1 MVNCSWCHVILS
13 LFLVRG
19 RRLISVCMRKE
30 VLPTGID
37 HDPVPDP
44 EVAILLT
51 ITEDLPLRATSRPH
65 AMLCH
70 GIAHLREDTFRHTTA
85 HHLVIIGRKSHHLEE
100 LDDYFFV
107 VCFCNSTF
115 YFILFLFCFLK
126 TSGLLIAHTI
136 FISWLKTFHG
146 QEPLNNLLLPT
157 VLFFGGVFLFVKHP
171 YVIRKQNYV
180 LTFCEIT
187 IWPLCNIL
195 EVSFIKKFGSA
206 MSNI

>member
-1 MVNCSWCHVILS
+1 MHCVDWMGQSSVHI
-13 LFLVRG
+13 RG

-30 VLPTGID
+30 VPPTGID

-100 LDDYFFV
+100 LDDFFFL

-115 YFILFLFCFLK
+115 DFLVF
-126 TSGLLIAHTI
+126 
-136 FISWLKTFHG
+136 
-146 QEPLNNLLLPT
+146 
-157 VLFFGGVFLFVKHP
+157 VLFFKNLRPPHSTHHFYFLIKNIPWSGTPEQPAPPHSLVFLGEFFLFVKHP

-180 LTFCEIT
+180 LIFCEIT
-187 IWPLCNIL
+187 I
-195 EVSFIKKFGSA
+195 
-206 MSNI
+206 

>member
-1 MVNCSWCHVILS
+1 MHCVDWMGQSSVHI
-13 LFLVRG
+13 RG

-100 LDDYFFV
+100 LDDYFLWFV
-107 VCFCNSTF
+107 FV
-115 YFILFLFCFLK
+115 ILHLIFFVFVLFCFLK

-136 FISWLKTFHG
+136 FIS
-146 QEPLNNLLLPT
+146 
-157 VLFFGGVFLFVKHP
+157 
-171 YVIRKQNYV
+171 
-180 LTFCEIT
+180 
-187 IWPLCNIL
+187 
-195 EVSFIKKFGSA
+195 
-206 MSNI
+206 

>member
-1 MVNCSWCHVILS
+1 MINCSWCRVILS

-19 RRLISVCMRKE
+19 RLLISVCMRKE

-115 YFILFLFCFLK
+115 YFFFVF
-126 TSGLLIAHTI
+126 
-136 FISWLKTFHG
+136 
-146 QEPLNNLLLPT
+146 
-157 VLFFGGVFLFVKHP
+157 VLFFKNLRPPHSTHHFYFLIKNIPWSGTPEQPAPPHSLVFRGSFFV
-171 YVIRKQNYV
+171 
-180 LTFCEIT
+180 C
-187 IWPLCNIL
+187 
-195 EVSFIKKFGSA
+195 
-206 MSNI
+206 